1 MDIYRRKA
9 PPFKVLP
16 FKIAVLGGL
25 MLALVACEERYSDV
39 VVEAC
44 IADGQPL
51 KFCQCTAKGMKEKL
65 GYDSYAVFSDMIVVG
80 EEAAPGTQEII
91 DIMEKHG
98 LAPERLTGVLQA
110 IESAASKV
118 HALCR
123 HQ

>member
-1 MDIYRRKA
+1 MDMSRRKT
-9 PPFKVLP
+9 LS
-16 FKIAVLGGL
+16 FKIAALGGL
-25 MLALVACEERYSDV
+25 MLTLAACEEPYGDV

-51 KFCQCTAKGMKEKL
+51 KFCQCTANGMKEKL

-80 EEAAPGTQEII
+80 EEAAPGTQEFIS
-91 DIMEKHG
+91 IMEKHG
-98 LAPERLTGVLQA
+98 LAPELLTGVLQS
-110 IESAASKV
+110 IESAAGKV

>member
-1 MDIYRRKA
+1 MDIHRRRTRPAKFA
-9 PPFKVLP
+9 M
-16 FKIAVLGGL
+16 LGSL
-25 MLALVACEERYSDV
+25 MLVLAACEERYSDV

-51 KFCQCTAKGMKEKL
+51 KFCQCTAKGMKDKL

-80 EEAAPGTQEII
+80 EGAAPGTQEIV

-98 LAPERLTGVLQA
+98 LAPELLTVVLQS